1 VFQAQVS
8 TRLRDHLPCP
18 PYIDSMKF
26 IWNSKECADTRRKF
40 TNINSPIDWGD
51 RHMNRINSNFGKMFV
66 LKKSILQSAAVAMFV
81 CAGILPMTS
90 SVSLADESGTSF
102 WLPGSFG
109 SLAAVPGTPGWAV
122 ASVYYHT
129 SVSAGADVAAAREI
143 QIGRFNPTLNVNLN
157 ANLHAS
163 ADLALI
169 IPSYTF
175 ASPVLGGQPS
185 VQMATIVGSTSANV
199 NGTLTASLPPFS
211 LMRTDS
217 FGDSVTG
224 FGDLYPQASLTW
236 NAGVNNFMTYVRGDI
251 PVGNYSS
258 TRLANLGLGHGA
270 IDAGGGYTYFNPATG
285 HEFSAV
291 AGFTY
296 NFMNT
301 TTQYQSGVDFHLDWG
316 ASQFLSKQFFVGLV
330 GYAYDQVSADSGSG
344 DRVGAFE
351 SRVFSA
357 GPQLGYIFPIAGNQ
371 GFLGLK
377 SYFEFSAKNRPEGWN
392 TWLTFAISEAPPTA
406 GAMPPVRVHK

>member
-1 VFQAQVS
+1 MYWIIS
-8 TRLRDHLPCP
+8 
-18 PYIDSMKF
+18 KF
-26 IWNSKECADTRRKF
+26 S
-40 TNINSPIDWGD
+40 
-51 RHMNRINSNFGKMFV
+51 GKMLGEVKSALRFSIVGV
-66 LKKSILQSAAVAMFV
+66 LLGV
-81 CAGILPMTS
+81 GILSLTS
-90 SVSLADESGTSF
+90 SISIADESGTSF
-102 WLPGSFG
+102 WLPGTFG
-109 SLAAVPGTPGWAV
+109 SLAAVPEAPGWAV

-143 QIGRFNPTLNVNLN
+143 QIGRFNPNLNVNLN

-163 ADLALI
+163 ADLAII
-169 IPSYTF
+169 IPSYVF
-175 ASPVLGGQPS
+175 ATPVLGGQLA
-185 VQMATIVGSTSANV
+185 VQMGTITGSTSANV

-211 LMRTDS
+211 VMRTDS
-217 FGDSVTG
+217 ISDTTTG
-224 FGDLYPQASLTW
+224 FGDLYPLASLKW
-236 NAGVNNFMTYVRGDI
+236 NMGVNNFMTYVTGDI

-258 TRLANLGLGHGA
+258 TSLANLGLGHGA
-270 IDAGGGYTYFNPATG
+270 IDAGGGYTYLNPATG

-296 NFMNT
+296 NFLNT

-351 SRVFSA
+351 SRVFSV
-357 GPQLGYIFPIAGNQ
+357 GPQVGYIFPIAGKQ

-377 SYFEFSAKNRPEGWN
+377 SYFEFAAKDRPEGWN
-392 TWLTFAISEAPPTA
+392 TWLTFAISEAPPSA
-406 GAMPPVRVHK
+406 GVAPPPLIHK

>member
-1 VFQAQVS
+1 M
-8 TRLRDHLPCP
+8 
-18 PYIDSMKF
+18 YWI
-26 IWNSKECADTRRKF
+26 I
-40 TNINSPIDWGD
+40 
-51 RHMNRINSNFGKMFV
+51 SNFFGRMLGEVKSALRFSIVVV
-66 LKKSILQSAAVAMFV
+66 LLGV
-81 CAGILPMTS
+81 GIVSLTS
-90 SVSLADESGTSF
+90 SISIADESGTSF
-102 WLPGSFG
+102 WLPGTFG
-109 SLAAVPGTPGWAV
+109 SLAAVPEAPGWAV

-143 QIGRFNPTLNVNLN
+143 QIGRFNPNLNVNLN

-163 ADLALI
+163 ADLAII
-169 IPSYTF
+169 IPSYVF
-175 ASPVLGGQPS
+175 ATPVLGGQLA
-185 VQMATIVGSTSANV
+185 VQMGTITGSTSANV

-211 LMRTDS
+211 VMRTDS
-217 FGDSVTG
+217 ISDTTTG
-224 FGDLYPQASLTW
+224 FGDLYPLASLKW
-236 NAGVNNFMTYVRGDI
+236 NMGVNNFMTYVTGDI

-258 TRLANLGLGHGA
+258 TSLANLGLGHGA
-270 IDAGGGYTYFNPATG
+270 IDAGGGYTYLNPAAG

-296 NFMNT
+296 NFLNT

-351 SRVFSA
+351 SRVFSV
-357 GPQLGYIFPIAGNQ
+357 GPQVGYIFPIAGKQ

-377 SYFEFSAKNRPEGWN
+377 SYFEFAAKDRPEGWN
-392 TWLTFAISEAPPTA
+392 TWLTFAISEAPPSA
-406 GAMPPVRVHK
+406 GVAPPPLIHK